1 MGVSKLKKILANLL
15 SFSGMA
21 RVFGNQD
28 CFILMYHR
36 ILPYNYDSQ
45 MPLQPGMWVAES
57 SFKMHLQYFSSN
69 FKIISLDKMI
79 LKITDNEDL
88 SGCCAIT
95 FDDGWCDNYQYA
107 FPLLKKKKIPATIFL
122 TTNYISTDKW
132 FWPEEVAWC
141 LSMITSER
149 YDVRMLPPE
158 LGELILQND
167 NISCKGTELTDKIIE
182 DIKLLPYVRRESISD
197 ACRGLRQKERKSVNR
212 IMLNWEEIKEM
223 KQSGLITFGTH
234 TASHCLLDQVPVDQ
248 IRHELTDSLAVIG
261 KEVESNNFFAYP
273 NGNFNEKVLT
283 EVKNAGIKAAVTTR
297 RGKVTRHTNIH
308 TLPRVALH
316 EDISNTLPLLQWRL
330 LVQ

>member
-15 SFSGMA
+15 SFSDMA

-36 ILPYNYDSQ
+36 ILPYDYDSQ
-45 MPLQPGMWVAES
+45 MPLQPGMWVAEP
-57 SFKMHLQYFSSN
+57 SFRMHLQYLSSN
-69 FKIISLDKMI
+69 FKIIPLDKMVQ
-79 LKITDNEDL
+79 KIIDNENL
-88 SGCCAIT
+88 SSCCAIT
-95 FDDGWCDNYQYA
+95 FDDGWRDNYQYA
-107 FPLLKKKKIPATIFL
+107 FPLLKKKRIPATIFL

-167 NISCKGTELTDKIIE
+167 NISCKGTELVDKIIE
-182 DIKLLPYVRRESISD
+182 DIKLLPHVLRETICYACSELRRNK
-197 ACRGLRQKERKSVNR
+197 QKASKRL
-212 IMLNWEEIKEM
+212 MLNWEEIKEM

-248 IRHELTDSLAVIG
+248 IRHELTDSLAVIE

-273 NGNFNEKVLT
+273 NGSFNEKVLT
-283 EVKNAGIKAAVTTR
+283 EIKNAGIKAAVTTH
-297 RGKVTRHTNIH
+297 RGKVTRHTNIL